1 MLASLTSME
10 ETRLSTWEGGLV
22 AVWWDR
28 GRGEG
33 ANIGYCAVERGL
45 GTRALCAEEAVH
57 RAVSCGGHRCGQS

>member
-22 AVWWDR
+22 AVWRR
-28 GRGEG
+28 GREES
-33 ANIGYCAVERGL
+33 ANIAYCAVERGF

>member
-22 AVWWDR
+22 AVWKR

-33 ANIGYCAVERGL
+33 ANIVYCAVEGGL
-45 GTRALCAEEAVH
+45 RTRALCAEEAVH